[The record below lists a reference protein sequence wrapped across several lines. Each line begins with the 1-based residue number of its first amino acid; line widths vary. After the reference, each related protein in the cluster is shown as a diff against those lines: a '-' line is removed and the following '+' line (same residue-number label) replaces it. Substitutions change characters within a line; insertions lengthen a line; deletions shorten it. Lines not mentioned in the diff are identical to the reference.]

1 MNRRCIT
8 ASALALAVTLAGMP
22 VALRAEQAPA
32 AASSAGAQVSP
43 PTLKVTV
50 VISRYQKDQ
59 KTGSLPF
66 VLMVIPAT
74 GTGPEERGSGASL
87 QMGAEVPVPSG
98 KDGSYSYRSVG
109 TAIQASATRL
119 ADGAYSISLTVSD
132 SQIMSDQQ
140 GQNMMRPSFQSF
152 TSQSRVILRDGGSIQ
167 YTAASDKSSG
177 EQARI
182 DVTASVVK

>member
-1 MNRRCIT
+1 MNRRFVI
-8 ASALALAVTLAGMP
+8 ASALALSVAVAGLP
-22 VALRAEQAPA
+22 TALRAEQAAAPA
-32 AASSAGAQVSP
+32 TGAQVSP

-66 VLMVIPAT
+66 VLLVIPAT
-74 GTGPEERGSGASL
+74 GTAVEERGSNASL

-109 TAIQASATRL
+109 TAINASATRL

-140 GQNMMRPSFQSF
+140 GQNSMRPAFQSF
-152 TSQSRVILRDGGSIQ
+152 SSQSRVILRDGGSIQ
-167 YTAASDKSSG
+167 YTAASDKASG
-177 EQARI
+177 ETARI
-182 DVTASVVK
+182 DVTANVVK